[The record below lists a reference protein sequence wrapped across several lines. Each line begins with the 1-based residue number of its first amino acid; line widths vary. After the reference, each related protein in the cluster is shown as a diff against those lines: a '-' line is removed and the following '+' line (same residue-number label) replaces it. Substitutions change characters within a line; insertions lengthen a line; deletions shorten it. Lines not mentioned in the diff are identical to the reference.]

1 MSKKMN
7 KGFITALLI
16 FLTPIVVITV
26 STIWY
31 YSGYGPEERVNYGL
45 LLSDPIDI
53 GDLDLELDYQYLDVD
68 SMERK
73 WMLVHFI
80 NDTCLESCADL
91 IYVTR
96 QVNVL
101 LARQQT
107 RVKRYIAAPIALK
120 PSLENFFSTYQDL
133 NYIEIKDESRIMKA
147 FELNNIDPFDQPNMF
162 VIDPIGNIILH
173 YSGEVDGKKLL
184 TDLKKLLGA
193 SKIG

>member
-1 MSKKMN
+1 MN

-16 FLTPIVVITV
+16 FLTPIIVITV
-26 STIWY
+26 STVWY
-31 YSGYGPEERVNYGL
+31 YSGYGPEEKVNYGR
-45 LLSDPIDI
+45 LLSDPIDV
-53 GDLDLELDYQYLDVD
+53 GTLDLELDYQNLNVD

-80 NDTCLESCADL
+80 NDACLESCADL
-91 IYVTR
+91 IYVAR

-107 RVKRYIAAPIALK
+107 RVKRYIAAPIEVK
-120 PSLENFFSTYQDL
+120 PKLENFFTTYQDL
-133 NYIEIKDESRIMKA
+133 NFIEVKDQSTTIQEFKK
-147 FELNNIDPFDQPNMF
+147 NGIDPFAQPNMF

-173 YSGEVDGKKLL
+173 YYGEVDGKKLL
-184 TDLKKLLGA
+184 ADLKKLLGA

>member
-1 MSKKMN
+1 MN

-16 FLTPIVVITV
+16 FLTPIIVITV
-26 STIWY
+26 STVWY
-31 YSGYGPEERVNYGL
+31 YSGYGPEEKVNYGR
-45 LLSDPIDI
+45 LLSEPIDV
-53 GDLDLELDYQYLDVD
+53 GTLDLELDYQNLNVD

-80 NDTCLESCADL
+80 NDACLESCADL
-91 IYVTR
+91 IYVAR

-107 RVKRYIAAPIALK
+107 RVKRYIAAPLK
-120 PSLENFFSTYQDL
+120 VKPKLENFFTTYQDL
-133 NYIEIKDESRIMKA
+133 NFIEIKDQSKTVREFKKSG
-147 FELNNIDPFDQPNMF
+147 IDPFAQPNMF

-184 TDLKKLLGA
+184 ADLKKLLGA

>member
-1 MSKKMN
+1 MN
-7 KGFITALLI
+7 KGFLIALLI

-45 LLSDPIDI
+45 LLANPIDI

-107 RVKRYIAAPIALK
+107 RVKRYIAAPIEIK
-120 PSLENFFSTYQDL
+120 SSLENFFSTYQDL
-133 NYIEIKDESRIMKA
+133 NYIEVKNESLIIKA
-147 FELNNIDPFDQPNMF
+147 FEPNKIDPFDQPNMF

>member
-1 MSKKMN
+1 MN

-16 FLTPIVVITV
+16 FLTPIIVITV
-26 STIWY
+26 STVWY
-31 YSGYGPEERVNYGL
+31 YSGYGPEEKVNYGR
-45 LLSDPIDI
+45 LLSDPIDV
-53 GDLDLELDYQYLDVD
+53 GTLDLELDYQNLNVD

-80 NDTCLESCADL
+80 NDACLESCADL
-91 IYVTR
+91 IYVAR

-107 RVKRYIAAPIALK
+107 RVKRYIAAPIEIK
-120 PSLENFFSTYQDL
+120 PKLENFFTTYQDL
-133 NYIEIKDESRIMKA
+133 NFIEVKDQSTTIQEFKK
-147 FELNNIDPFDQPNMF
+147 NGIDPFAQPNMF

-184 TDLKKLLGA
+184 ADLKKLLGA

>member
-1 MSKKMN
+1 MN

-16 FLTPIVVITV
+16 FLTPIIVITV
-26 STIWY
+26 STVWY
-31 YSGYGPEERVNYGL
+31 YSGYGPDEKVNYGR
-45 LLSDPIDI
+45 LLSNPIDV
-53 GDLDLELDYQYLDVD
+53 GTLDLELDYQNLNVD

-80 NDTCLESCADL
+80 NDACLESCANL
-91 IYVTR
+91 IYVAR

-107 RVKRYIAAPIALK
+107 RVKRYIAAPIEVK
-120 PSLENFFSTYQDL
+120 PKLENFFTTYQDL
-133 NYIEIKDESRIMKA
+133 NFIEVKDQSTTIQEFKK
-147 FELNNIDPFDQPNMF
+147 NGIDPFAQPNMF

-184 TDLKKLLGA
+184 ADLKKLLGA

>member
-1 MSKKMN
+1 MN
-7 KGFITALLI
+7 RGFITALLI
-16 FLTPIVVITV
+16 FLTPIIVITV
-26 STIWY
+26 STVWY
-31 YSGYGPEERVNYGL
+31 YSGYGPEEKVNYGR
-45 LLSDPIDI
+45 LLSNPIDV
-53 GDLDLELDYQYLDVD
+53 GTLDLELDYQNLNVD

-80 NDTCLESCADL
+80 NDACLESCADL
-91 IYVTR
+91 IYVAR

-107 RVKRYIAAPIALK
+107 RVKRYIAAPIEVK
-120 PSLENFFSTYQDL
+120 PKLENFFTTYQDL
-133 NYIEIKDESRIMKA
+133 NFIEVKDQSTTIQEFKKNGI
-147 FELNNIDPFDQPNMF
+147 NPFAQPNMF

-184 TDLKKLLGA
+184 ADLKKLLGA

>member
-1 MSKKMN
+1 MN

-16 FLTPIVVITV
+16 FLTPIIVITV
-26 STIWY
+26 STVWY
-31 YSGYGPEERVNYGL
+31 YSGYGPEEKVNYGR
-45 LLSDPIDI
+45 LLSDPIDV
-53 GDLDLELDYQYLDVD
+53 GTLDLELDYQNLNVD

-80 NDTCLESCADL
+80 NDACLESCADL
-91 IYVTR
+91 IYVAR

-107 RVKRYIAAPIALK
+107 RVKRYIAAPLEVK
-120 PSLENFFSTYQDL
+120 PKLENFFTTYQDL
-133 NYIEIKDESRIMKA
+133 NFIEVKDQSTTIQEFKK
-147 FELNNIDPFDQPNMF
+147 NGIDPFAQPNMF

-184 TDLKKLLGA
+184 ADLKKLLGA

>member
-1 MSKKMN
+1 MN

-16 FLTPIVVITV
+16 FLTPIIVITV
-26 STIWY
+26 STVWY
-31 YSGYGPEERVNYGL
+31 YSGYGPEEKVNYGR
-45 LLSDPIDI
+45 LLSDPIDV
-53 GDLDLELDYQYLDVD
+53 GTLDLELDYQNLNVD

-80 NDTCLESCADL
+80 NDACLESCADL
-91 IYVTR
+91 IYVAR

-107 RVKRYIAAPIALK
+107 RVKRYIAAPIEVKPKLK
-120 PSLENFFSTYQDL
+120 NFFTTYQDL
-133 NYIEIKDESRIMKA
+133 NFIEVKDQSTTIQEFKK
-147 FELNNIDPFDQPNMF
+147 NGIDPFAQPNMF

-184 TDLKKLLGA
+184 ADLKKLLGA

>member
-1 MSKKMN
+1 MN
-7 KGFITALLI
+7 KGFLTALLI
-16 FLTPIVVITV
+16 FLTPIAVITV

-45 LLSDPIDI
+45 LLANPIDI

-107 RVKRYIAAPIALK
+107 RVKRYIAAPIEIK
-120 PSLENFFSTYQDL
+120 SSLENFFSTYQDL
-133 NYIEIKDESRIMKA
+133 NYIEVKNESLIIKA
-147 FELNNIDPFDQPNMF
+147 FEPNKIDPFDQPNMF

>member
-1 MSKKMN
+1 MN

-16 FLTPIVVITV
+16 FLTPIIVITV
-26 STIWY
+26 STVWY
-31 YSGYGPEERVNYGL
+31 YSGYGPEEKVNYGR
-45 LLSDPIDI
+45 LLSDPIDV
-53 GDLDLELDYQYLDVD
+53 GTLDLELDYQNLNVD

-80 NDTCLESCADL
+80 NDACLESCADL
-91 IYVTR
+91 IYVAR

-107 RVKRYIAAPIALK
+107 RVKRYIAAPIEVK
-120 PSLENFFSTYQDL
+120 PKLENFFTTYQDL
-133 NYIEIKDESRIMKA
+133 NFIEVKDRSTTIQEFKK
-147 FELNNIDPFDQPNMF
+147 NGIDPFAQPNMF

-173 YSGEVDGKKLL
+173 YSGKVDGKKLL
-184 TDLKKLLGA
+184 ADLKKLLGA

>member
-1 MSKKMN
+1 
-7 KGFITALLI
+7 
-16 FLTPIVVITV
+16 
-26 STIWY
+26 
-31 YSGYGPEERVNYGL
+31 
-45 LLSDPIDI
+45 
-53 GDLDLELDYQYLDVD
+53 
-68 SMERK
+68 
-73 WMLVHFI
+73 MLVHFI